1 MTISNTDR
9 SWMKQASYLGIASAL
24 AATVWT
30 AGASAQ
36 NLIQNGQFLL
46 GNFTTSNSEL
56 NNSGVALTNWVTSNV
71 AGSGSPITCVMIP
84 SNIPSGQ
91 SNPNGNLPSLCGTNY
106 GGPVNPV
113 TLAAYPAPPPGGGN
127 VLAADS
133 ATGFE
138 QAISQTVSV
147 VAGKQYTLT
156 FEQAAGQQIGYS
168 GATTDLW
175 GVSITNGTFGTCA
188 GTIVSGVCDTPTM
201 TISTT
206 NDGSGD
212 FAPWAKETIIFTA
225 ATTGSETIQFLASG
239 TPSSDPPFALLADVS
254 LQVPEP
260 ATLALLGMSFAGLV
274 ALRRRTRNG
283 SAVSSDQAAA

>member
-1 MTISNTDR
+1 MSIRNADR

-30 AGASAQ
+30 TGASAQ
-36 NLIQNGQFLL
+36 NLLQNGQFLL

-56 NNSGVALTNWVTSNV
+56 NNSGVALTNWT
-71 AGSGSPITCVMIP
+71 AATGGIDCVMIP
-84 SNIPSGQ
+84 TNIPSGQ
-91 SNPNGNLPSLCGTNY
+91 SNPNGNFPSLCGTSY

-133 ATGFE
+133 ATGYSE
-138 QAISQTVSV
+138 AISQTVSV
-147 VAGKQYTLT
+147 VAGKQYVLT
-156 FEQAAGQQIGYS
+156 FEQAAGQQLGYS

-201 TISTT
+201 TLSNT
-206 NDGSGD
+206 NDGPSD
-212 FAPWAKETIIFTA
+212 YAPWAKETIIFTA

-260 ATLALLGMSFAGLV
+260 ASLALLGMGFAGLV

-283 SAVSSDQAAA
+283 AAVSTDQAAA